1 MAQVEKTVLVG
12 HSAACMFTLVDTVED
27 YTKFLPWCGGVDLH
41 RRDDIVTEA
50 TLHID
55 YHGIKQNFTTENHK
69 QFPTQMEIRLKDGPF
84 KHLEGI
90 WRFTPL
96 ADDACKVEFKLQYEF
111 SSFLLEKLIAPVFS
125 HIANTFVEA
134 FVARADQVADNPK

>member
-12 HSAACMFTLVDTVED
+12 HSAERMFNLVDQVED
-27 YTKFLPWCGGVDLH
+27 YPRFLPWCGGVELH
-41 RRDDIVTEA
+41 RRDDQVTEA

-55 YHGIKQNFTTENHK
+55 YHGIKQQFTTENHK
-69 QFPTQMEIRLKDGPF
+69 TFPTAMEINLKNGPF
-84 KHLEGI
+84 KHLEGF

-96 ADDACKVEFKLQYEF
+96 AEDACKVQFRLQYEF
-111 SSFLLEKLIAPVFS
+111 SSTILEKLIAPVFN

-134 FVARADQVADNPK
+134 FVQQAENHAP